1 MKEIFYQLALRTFTP
16 EGTLN
21 AAKERLGH
29 VASLGTTVLYLC
41 PCFVEDD
48 DPDMATWSPRQVASR
63 TLNPKNPYK
72 ITDYFSV
79 DNEFGCDEDLVEFI
93 KEAHRLG
100 MKVLLDLVYLHCG
113 KNAPF
118 IKEHPDYVLRNEDG
132 TTLVGEMWPFAR
144 LDFSNADAREY
155 LLSNMKHLIEYYDC
169 DGFRCDCGNM
179 IPIDFWRDS
188 FKETSKLKE
197 GLIYLNEGNL
207 EDGRDEIFDIAY
219 NWGWRTVLIETIHD
233 GKSAD
238 VVRDYVKSIPFFP
251 RGITYLDQHD
261 TASDCGLARNEIL
274 FTSRGMDA
282 AFVLTFTTSAQPLIW
297 NGIEIADNQENSM
310 FANRMH
316 TKRSEINWS
325 RAITEDGIRRLALVK
340 KLSAIFKEN
349 DAITEE
355 RPVYIGNSA
364 SDDVITFTKSN
375 GKETVFVAVNCRN
388 KDVKASVDTDIEGT
402 DLLSYGVDIKGNKI
416 DFKPFGYTVIK
427 LSK

>member
-21 AAKERLGH
+21 AARERLGH

-48 DPDMATWSPRQVASR
+48 DPDMSTWSIRQVASR
-63 TLNPKNPYK
+63 TMNPKNPYK

-79 DNEFGCDEDLVEFI
+79 DSEFGCDEDLVEFI

-118 IKEHPDYVLRNEDG
+118 LKEHPEYAEQDENG
-132 TTLVGEMWPFAR
+132 NIKVGEMWPFAR
-144 LDFSNADAREY
+144 IDFSNPDARSY
-155 LLSNMKHLIEYYDC
+155 LLSNMKHLITYYDC
-169 DGFRCDCGNM
+169 DGFRCDCGNT

-197 GLIYLNEGNL
+197 GLIYLNEGSL

-219 NWGWRTVLIETIHD
+219 NWGWRTVLIEAIHE
-233 GKSAD
+233 GESAD
-238 VVRDYVKSIPFFP
+238 VVRDYVKTIPFFP

-274 FTSRGMDA
+274 FTSGGMDA

-325 RAITEDGIRRLALVK
+325 RAFTEDGIRRLDLVK
-340 KLSAIFKEN
+340 RLSVIFKEN

-364 SDDVITFTKSN
+364 SDDVIAFTKSN

-402 DLLSYGVDIKGNKI
+402 DLLSYGVDIKDNEI
-416 DFKPFGYTVIK
+416 SFTPFGYTVIK